1 MARSKVK
8 SRSHHDAAHLHPL
21 ANVSTKYQLPAPITV
36 SEIKPGQYFIGQGHY
51 SKVKGQ
57 IKVRP

>member
-8 SRSHHDAAHLHPL
+8 SRSHHDVAHLQPL
-21 ANVSTKYQLPAPITV
+21 TNVSTKYQLTTPYGFHDIARQDFT
-36 SEIKPGQYFIGQGHY
+36 GQGHY

-57 IKVRP
+57 IKIPP